1 MRVVLAL
8 VASVLLLV
16 ACSGRP
22 EPDLLRP
29 QAVAE
34 PAGARIVRAYSVT
47 TRATDPDA
55 PWSYGANPSARPQFG
70 AFDISIPPTHKAGQI
85 EWPRSAER
93 ADAAT
98 DFVTLEQEKMD
109 RATFLAQVGRGEVAV
124 YVHGFNTRFQEA
136 LYRLAQLAADA
147 RLDGSPILFSWPSQG
162 RVPAY
167 LADRDG
173 ADYSRNA
180 LVGLLSDLTSGRSIN
195 NPVVV
200 VGHSMGAR
208 LTMEALRQLRL
219 TGRGD
224 VLDRLDVVLAAPDI
238 DVDLF
243 LDQVAVIGQLRHPIA
258 VLVSTDDQIL
268 KISARLAAHRPRLG
282 QVDVHD
288 PAVQK
293 LAQDSGIRII
303 DITHLPSNDP
313 AHGRYV
319 ALASRQPD
327 MASRNPFNGLL
338 NAGAFVF
345 DQVGDTF
352 HRIGTVLVN

>member
-1 MRVVLAL
+1 MRLVFAL
-8 VASVLLLV
+8 VASVLLLE

-29 QAVAE
+29 QPVAE

-55 PWSYGANPSARPQFG
+55 PWAYGATPSAAPQFG
-70 AFDISIPPTHKAGQI
+70 AFDISVPPTHKAGQI
-85 EWPRSAER
+85 EWPRSAEQ

-109 RATFLAQVGRGEVAV
+109 RATFLAQVGQGKVAV

-136 LYRLAQLAADA
+136 LYRLAQPTADA
-147 RLDGSPILFSWPSQG
+147 HLDGNAILFSWPSQG
-162 RVPAY
+162 RVAAY

-173 ADYSRNA
+173 ADYSRSA
-180 LVGLLSDLTSGRSIN
+180 LVALLSDLTSGRSIN

-238 DVDLF
+238 DIDLF
-243 LDQVAVIGQLRHPIA
+243 LDQVAVIGRLRHPIA
-258 VLVSTDDQIL
+258 VLVSTDDQAL

-282 QVDVHD
+282 QVDVRD
-288 PAVQK
+288 PTVQK
-293 LAQDSGIRII
+293 LALDSGIRII

-319 ALASRQPD
+319 ALASRQPE
-327 MASRNPFNGLL
+327 MASRNPFDDLL
-338 NAGAFVF
+338 QAGAFIF

-352 HRIGTVLVN
+352 HRIGTVLVD